1 MDYESF
7 VLHTAIY
14 ENDVF
19 IQDTLSE
26 YVVSLS
32 RELGFLIKIHQYT
45 RMPLNPQTLIKM
57 CNYMNLVIINAEFD
71 EKGSSLCKELLK
83 QNRTLPVILVSDE
96 NVVLDPILS
105 LVGVIQV
112 PIDFETFR
120 TLFHRAIG
128 QLLCQ
133 RQIQSR
139 NLNFMIGRTKVSLEY
154 KSVISLQ
161 KMGGKVEITGHHGSY
176 FAAYSLKKMREKLP
190 DYFIQI
196 NQKTIINAK
205 EILFFEKKERK
216 LVMKNRGEHVVT
228 QVYLDCLEQF
238 LHNKR

>member
-71 EKGSSLCKELLK
+71 EKGISLCKELLK
-83 QNRTLPVILVSDE
+83 QNRTLPLILVSDE
-96 NVVLDPILS
+96 NVVLEPILS

-112 PIDFETFR
+112 PVDFETFR

-139 NLNFMIGRTKVSLEY
+139 K
-154 KSVISLQ
+154 KKISN
-161 KMGGKVEITGHHGSY
+161 E
-176 FAAYSLKKMREKLP
+176 E
-190 DYFIQI
+190 
-196 NQKTIINAK
+196 
-205 EILFFEKKERK
+205 
-216 LVMKNRGEHVVT
+216 
-228 QVYLDCLEQF
+228 
-238 LHNKR
+238 